1 MSGGIPSGSRR
12 NRRRDKE
19 REKPS
24 AFSAFNFAGRYYCGA
39 DLSANLLLGL
49 RVSIGTNACMLI
61 ETLSPGRGWLQ
72 ARVHSLIQLW

>member
-24 AFSAFNFAGRYYCGA
+24 AFFVFNFAGRYYCGT

-61 ETLSPGRGWLQ
+61 ETLFSWSRWLQ
-72 ARVHSLIQLW
+72 ARVHSHIQLW